1 MKLSAPK
8 FVTFVIALVLA
19 VDGLLAHL
27 GIIAALA
34 QYAFWLV
41 LAGFVLLAPGRS
53 SDDL

>member
-19 VDGLLAHL
+19 LAGVLGQL
-27 GIIAALA
+27 GIIAVLA

-41 LAGFVLLAPGRS
+41 LAGFVLLALAVLLN
-53 SDDL
+53 DL